1 MDQRVNARRES
12 GLRRAAQQGLS
23 MIITLIALVVMAF
36 AGIALLRSVDT
47 GTLIAGNLGLQE
59 TALASA
65 DAGTETAI
73 AWLQTN
79 FIGTTL
85 YADVAASGYY
95 ATTADNCDITGGK
108 IAGSTN
114 DVNWTGV
121 DPGTACNMNAVI
133 LPSTTAGIAPSYT
146 VAYVINRICNAPGDP
161 NQAFAAD
168 GTTTMV
174 CARYKS
180 GVASGSS
187 TEIGGHYGI
196 LPLDGGIQHYYRIT
210 TRVSGPR
217 NTVRFVQ
224 AFVVL

>member
-1 MDQRVNARRES
+1 
-12 GLRRAAQQGLS
+12 
-23 MIITLIALVVMAF
+23 MISLVLMAF

-47 GTLIAGNLGLQE
+47 GTLIAGNLGFQE

-65 DAGTETAI
+65 DAGTEAAI

-85 YADVAASGYY
+85 HGDVSASGYY
-95 ATTADNCDITGGK
+95 ATSSDNCDLTGNK
-108 IAGSTN
+108 IANSTN
-114 DVNWTGV
+114 DVNWTGA
-121 DPGTACNMNAVI
+121 DPGVDCNMNARI
-133 LPSTTAGIAPSYT
+133 LPSTTPGVAPGFT

-161 NQAFAAD
+161 NAAFAAD
-168 GTTTMV
+168 GTTSMV

-180 GVASGSS
+180 GVTNGSS
-187 TEIGGHYGI
+187 TRIGASYGSG
-196 LPLDGGIQHYYRIT
+196 PLDGGVQHYYRVT